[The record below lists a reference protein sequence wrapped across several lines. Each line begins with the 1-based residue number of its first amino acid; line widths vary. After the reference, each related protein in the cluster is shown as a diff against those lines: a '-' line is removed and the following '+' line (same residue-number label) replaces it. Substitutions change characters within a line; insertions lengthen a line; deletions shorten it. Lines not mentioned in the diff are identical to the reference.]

1 MPYSYER
8 RSSIST
14 PTNTETEGTSIM
26 SYSKTFRIK
35 PGSKVDLS
43 KIDAGYKD
51 QHESHK
57 QALPEIEAYDQK
69 L

>member
-1 MPYSYER
+1 
-8 RSSIST
+8 
-14 PTNTETEGTSIM
+14 M